1 MGCWRSRVSVEK
13 IKSFPAAENGSPP
26 HAPTLS
32 DLLALGR
39 LGPAWDGGWDGFK
52 HARNPM
58 VPGFGTV
65 GRLPQGVCISPH
77 PSTLSTHFV
86 GHFAEHVPPTYD
98 SKRPFLKS
106 NACLT
111 PPNVYSN
118 GKKVKKPNVSRDPNG
133 LTFFGDV

>member
-1 MGCWRSRVSVEK
+1 MQETKWYQG
-13 IKSFPAAENGSPP
+13 
-26 HAPTLS
+26 
-32 DLLALGR
+32 LGR
-39 LGPAWDGGWDGFK
+39 WDGF
-52 HARNPM
+52 HR
-58 VPGFGTV
+58 G
-65 GRLPQGVCISPH
+65 CISPH

-118 GKKVKKPNVSRDPNG
+118 GKKVKKPNVSRGPNG
-133 LTFFGDV
+133 LTFFGDVRPPCRLRCDDSSRHSEATADPEQT